1 MVLVTLKIFNT
12 EPEAELFKIFLQDHG
27 IEAFVFGS
35 VLANTYN
42 VFNMTSGGV
51 HLKVREDDLEKA
63 KNLEGEFYNGK
74 QPE

>member
-1 MVLVTLKIFNT
+1 MELVTLKIFNT
-12 EPEAELFKIFLQDHG
+12 EPEAQIFKVFLEENG

-51 HLKVREDDLEKA
+51 HLKVREDDFEAA
-63 KNLEGEFYNGK
+63 KNLEEKFYN
-74 QPE
+74 EI